1 MKRNSSPR
9 STTYSTALVAQGA
22 PGLARLL
29 RGPTALFPC
38 YTAGAALPCRCAPG
52 DNLALHRA
60 IVQAQPGTV
69 IVCEARGDKKV
80 ASFGELM
87 ALECLRRRIAGV
99 VIYGAVRDAV
109 TIERI
114 GFPVFCMSLS
124 PLSPVK
130 KRAGVVGKPITVGG
144 VRIAPGDQII
154 ADRDGVLLVPA
165 SRWPDAVAAIAHA
178 EARERDT
185 RRRMLAG
192 ESLSEIIGLSLEESP
207 E

>member
-1 MKRNSSPR
+1 
-9 STTYSTALVAQGA
+9 
-22 PGLARLL
+22 
-29 RGPTALFPC
+29 
-38 YTAGAALPCRCAPG
+38 
-52 DNLALHRA
+52 
-60 IVQAQPGTV
+60 
-69 IVCEARGDKKV
+69 
-80 ASFGELM
+80 
-87 ALECLRRRIAGV
+87 
-99 VIYGAVRDAV
+99 
-109 TIERI
+109 
-114 GFPVFCMSLS
+114 
-124 PLSPVK
+124 
-130 KRAGVVGKPITVGG
+130 VGKPITVGG